1 MDLFNITTTTKL
13 ASKDQVY
20 KVYQL
25 DFNNNPK
32 QVIVFHGKREP
43 VTSLSE
49 IFSEIEIVELKANN
63 AEVKYSNQ
71 LIHKDDSIQTIKKKI
86 LIEMDTNL
94 VSLHEIYLYS
104 KIKDS
109 LHLLKF
115 YQDFTQ
121 NGKLEITTSA
131 FGQLLKNLMSG
142 ERALEAIENMPSK
155 DAYKY
160 EELENYL
167 DVSVEHEIKIPIG
180 QKFSTF
186 RDLVFSANPYD
197 ILPSNKRAYQ
207 QTSNNSI
214 FTFENHLLLNYGDL
228 VDNNI
233 YICLAGDAFD
243 YAIMNGIEDEYMIR
257 LYYPLLEKADV
268 LTKSVYESNRQELI
282 MRNKDF
288 ITKDVIS
295 TFEKVDMFY
304 DIHRNKTTDLDYSKR
319 GITAFDIVLHPEF
332 KVILPLDA
340 IFKNIHSTK
349 HTPFIKYNPGPKRE
363 NLYRLYSDKTSK
375 TGSKIPYLKKP
386 FIIALSKQVGKIN
399 QISMLIQAS
408 LDSVPIDIYVD
419 FEQNG
424 NVVVRCELPEPI
436 GEEGVLRILL
446 GPVNNIITETNDFL
460 MQTGYRMNIFRSLK
474 DDFAEILNIKYLC
487 EFSLLKPF
495 SLSDGIGCLTSVFD
509 VIDSNLKKGA
519 ILRFKRVENFKKM
532 DAVNAMIAEMYSRTG
547 DLNAIVGSLIL
558 NYNITKDE
566 ALMRFQDF
574 LNQYTRIQGRYVNKA
589 MDVAENPGFPALF
602 RIVTFENKLLFEID
616 KINKIDYVEIVQLYL
631 DSYLRISQ
639 APNTM
644 GVPIESIS
652 RICSRTPAVVDKQF
666 AENVITTAIIPQPKI
681 EFSEDEDEAEEQDEE
696 EEEEDAD
703 SHEDELALVPIEDY
717 EYEEDE
723 EDGLMPMEEEE
734 EQQEEEQEEEQQE
747 EEQEEEQQ
755 EEEQEEEQQEEEQE
769 EQEAETNGEPE
780 TIIAPDQNPVVQEPT
795 TEESPEGMAPMSS
808 PGESASVE
816 QDIAIRKT
824 GGAKTKAKVDDDTK
838 PSKYFSNKL
847 KRLEPTLILTRKEG
861 QYDAYSR
868 ACPNQFNR
876 QPVIITD
883 EEKQR
888 IDETDRG
895 AYGYALKFGTD
906 PNKRNWYICPRF
918 WCMTTNKPLTKEQ
931 VDAGECGGNVHEFTS
946 KIHIDKQGNYINQ
959 NPGFLPEGSHPTSC
973 LPCCFKKEWDSNQL
987 ERRREAC
994 NINPEDID
1002 YPFGANPPENAIP
1015 KKKAAEADRDNPK
1028 LYIVGFDK
1036 YPIPKD
1042 RWGFLPPSIQS
1053 FLRIEYTEAI
1063 SKKNTALLKPNKS
1076 VFLRYGV
1083 EQSRHQSFIG
1093 CIADIFGSVNRYKE
1107 DRKAIPTIAEMRNI
1121 ISDAI
1126 TIDMY
1131 LKYHNGSLVSIFQ
1144 PKKGQMDLA
1153 ILNKHNSSD
1162 FYNSLDSANEQQM
1175 DFFEDTVASFE
1186 NFLDYLRDEDALIDH
1201 TYLWD
1206 VVTSANPKIFPGGLN
1221 LVIMNIA
1228 NNDIT
1233 DNVEV
1238 LCPSNSYSDRLYDPR
1253 KETVILLKHD
1263 EFYEPVY
1270 LFEIVSDD
1278 DVNIV
1283 KSVETFSE
1291 QIAMPNLK
1299 SVLKIIENTTG
1310 KYCKTQ
1316 PSMPKVYRMT
1326 QNQKSSEIIKIL
1338 KLQEYTVHSQVMNY
1352 RGKVIGFMVSISAES
1367 GKSIF
1372 IPCFPSNLLPN
1383 IKSILMDSID
1393 WVDYETTRDQLTK
1406 INNKSGGKVPCKP
1419 LFKVVEKDEEGE
1431 IGIIVGILT
1440 ETNQFLQIDPPIAND
1455 IDDDLEVYVTTGYG
1469 DNGYYTADK
1478 TMTTSHSQD
1487 SERLNAIKNISL
1499 ESQFY
1504 SAFRTTLRIRLNEP
1518 TNVAVRKLMVELL
1531 EDKRFFYQTKLKK
1544 IIILLKH
1551 LLRNS
1556 VTFAEIDPEVIS
1568 NVKEISTCTSK
1579 CDTKKYCLI
1588 RDSDTC
1594 LLTIPLV
1601 NLLSGK
1607 DNETVYYARLADE
1620 ILRYKR
1626 VRVFLLEP
1634 KKYLSVTNVDYR
1646 VEENEVILLQ
1656 SVLEGDYFDD
1666 LVPFQTNKY
1675 VRQMNYDFADPAIS
1689 QKYDQTIPLNKQTE
1703 MSAENTNADD
1713 FLLECVKETLK
1724 SVIGNQES
1732 YWKKVLPANAKEVI
1746 FNDSAICTYYA
1757 VIDIVQKRMGNPISV
1772 QTIKG
1777 VLWHKYSMHMEKNK
1791 NKILDVLSLQGK
1803 SVMIKRVKTSRI
1815 TLEDLIS
1822 SEEYFL
1828 TNLDLWALA
1837 DFFKLPI
1844 LLFSQKPLINLGL
1857 TVNWVI
1863 MGGNRDTD
1871 KYYCIRSPSFS
1882 KKMPEY
1888 HLITPSFGL
1897 REIKGFD
1904 GMINNLDYIE
1914 NNLSFESYLTT
1925 HVIDVAKE
1933 I

>member
-13 ASKDQVY
+13 LSKDQVY

-49 IFSEIEIVELKANN
+49 IFSEIEVAELKANN

-104 KIKDS
+104 KIKDN

-121 NGKLEITTSA
+121 NGKLEITTSM
-131 FGQLLKNLMSG
+131 FGQLLKNFMSG
-142 ERALEAIENMPSK
+142 ERAVEAIESIPSK
-155 DAYKY
+155 DAYRY

-167 DVSVEHEIKIPIG
+167 NVSVDHEIKIPIG

-207 QTSNNSI
+207 QTTNNSI

-228 VDNNI
+228 IDNNI
-233 YICLAGDAFD
+233 YICLAGDVFD
-243 YAIMNGIEDEYMIR
+243 YAILNGIEDEYMIR

-268 LTKSVYESNRQELI
+268 LSKMEYERNKQELI
-282 MRNKDF
+282 MRNKEF

-304 DIHRNKTTDLDYSKR
+304 DIHRNKTSELEYSKR

-349 HTPFIKYNPGPKRE
+349 YIPFIKYNPGPKRE
-363 NLYRLYSDKTSK
+363 NLYRLYSDKISK

-386 FIIALSKQVGKIN
+386 FIMALSKQVGKIN

-408 LDSVPIDIYVD
+408 LDSFPIDIYVD

-424 NVVVRCELPEPI
+424 NVVVRCELTEPI
-436 GEEGVLRILL
+436 SDEGVLRILL
-446 GPVNNIITETNDFL
+446 GPVNNIINETNDFL
-460 MQTGYRMNIFRSLK
+460 MQTGYKMNIFRTLK
-474 DDFAEILNIKYLC
+474 DDFVEIMNIKYLC

-532 DAVNAMIAEMYSRTG
+532 NAVNAMIAEMYSRTG
-547 DLNAIVGSLIL
+547 DLNAIANSLIL

-566 ALMRFQDF
+566 ALMRFQEF

-616 KINKIDYVEIVQLYL
+616 KINKIDYIDIIQLYL

-644 GVPIESIS
+644 GVPIENIS
-652 RICSRTPAVVDKQF
+652 SICSRTPVVEADKQF
-666 AENVITTAIIPQPKI
+666 TENVITTAILTSPKLD
-681 EFSEDEDEAEEQDEE
+681 FNDDSEE
-696 EEEEDAD
+696 EEGEEDGEED
-703 SHEDELALVPIEDY
+703 GDDDELAMVPIEDY
-717 EYEEDE
+717 EYEEDG
-723 EDGLMPMEEEE
+723 EDGLMPMEDEEE
-734 EQQEEEQEEEQQE
+734 EEEEES
-747 EEQEEEQQ
+747 
-755 EEEQEEEQQEEEQE
+755 
-769 EQEAETNGEPE
+769 ETNGEPE
-780 TIIAPDQNPVVQEPT
+780 TIISPYQAGDN
-795 TEESPEGMAPMSS
+795 EETNVEGLSTSSPEEGSPDGMAPIGSPDESVSEEGSPDGMEPMST
-808 PGESASVE
+808 PGQSVSIE
-816 QDIAIRKT
+816 QDNAVRRT
-824 GGAKTKAKVDDDTK
+824 GGAKQKLKIDDDTK

-847 KRLEPTLILTRKEG
+847 KRLEPNLILTRKDG

-868 ACPNQFNR
+868 ACPVAVNR

-895 AYGYALKFGTD
+895 AYGYAIKFGTD
-906 PNKRNWYICPRF
+906 PNKPNWYICPRF

-931 VDAGECGGNVHEFTS
+931 VDAGECAGNVHEFTS
-946 KIHIDKQGNYINQ
+946 GKHLDKTGNYVNH

-973 LPCCFKKEWDSNQL
+973 LPCCFKKEWNSNQL
-987 ERRREAC
+987 ERRRETC
-994 NINPEDID
+994 NINPADID
-1002 YPFGANPPENAIP
+1002 YPFGANPPENPVP
-1015 KKKAAEADRDNPK
+1015 KKKAAETDSDNPK

-1036 YPIPKD
+1036 YPIPRD

-1053 FLRIEYTEAI
+1053 FLRIDYADAI

-1083 EQSRHQSFIG
+1083 EQSQHQSFIG

-1107 DRKAIPTIAEMRNI
+1107 NRRAIPTIEEMRGI
-1121 ISDAI
+1121 LIDAI

-1144 PKKGQMDLA
+1144 PPKRQIDPT
-1153 ILNKHNSSD
+1153 ILNKHVGSE
-1162 FYNSLDSANEQQM
+1162 FYNSLDSTNEQQM
-1175 DFFEDTVASFE
+1175 DFFEDTVSSFE
-1186 NFLDYLRDEDALIDH
+1186 NFLDYLRDEDSFIDH

-1206 VVTSANPKIFPGGLN
+1206 AITSSNPALFSGGLN

-1253 KETVILLKHD
+1253 RETVILLKHD
-1263 EFYEPVY
+1263 DFYEPIY
-1270 LFEIVSDD
+1270 LFEIISDN

-1283 KSVETFSE
+1283 KSMETFSE

-1299 SVLKIIENTTG
+1299 SILKIIENTTG
-1310 KYCKTQ
+1310 KYCKSQ
-1316 PSMPKVYRMT
+1316 PSMPKVYKMT
-1326 QNQKSSEIIKIL
+1326 QNVKSSEILNVL

-1352 RGKVIGFMVSISAES
+1352 RGKIIGFMVSISEES
-1367 GKSIF
+1367 GKSVF
-1372 IPCFPSNLLPN
+1372 IPCFPSNVLPN
-1383 IKSILMDSID
+1383 IKSILMDSVN
-1393 WVDYETTRDQLTK
+1393 WVDYETTRDHLTK
-1406 INNKSGGKVPCKP
+1406 INNKSGGKIPCRP
-1419 LFKVVEKDEEGE
+1419 AFKVVEKDEEGD

-1440 ETNQFLQIDPPIAND
+1440 ETNQFLQIDPPISND
-1455 IDDDLEVYVTTGYG
+1455 VEDGLEVFITQGYG
-1469 DNGYYTADK
+1469 ENGYYEADK
-1478 TMTTSHSQD
+1478 ILTTSNNQD
-1487 SERLNAIKNISL
+1487 SERLSAIKNMSL

-1504 SAFRTTLRIRLNEP
+1504 SAFRATLRIRLNEP
-1518 TNVAVRKLMVELL
+1518 TNRELLKLMVSLL
-1531 EDKRFFYQTKLKK
+1531 DDKRFLYQTKIKK

-1551 LLRNS
+1551 VLRNS
-1556 VTFAEIDPEVIS
+1556 VTFAEMDPEVLS
-1568 NVKEISTCTSK
+1568 NIKEISTCASK

-1588 RDSDTC
+1588 RDNDTC

-1607 DNETVYYARLADE
+1607 DNEIVYYARLADE

-1626 VRVFLLEP
+1626 VRLFLLEP
-1634 KKYLSVTNVDYR
+1634 KKYLSTSNIEYR
-1646 VEENEVILLQ
+1646 VEETEVILLQ
-1656 SVLEGDYFDD
+1656 SILESDYFDD

-1675 VRQMNYDFADPAIS
+1675 VHRMTYDVADPEIS

-1703 MSAENTNADD
+1703 MGAENINADT

-1724 SVIGNQES
+1724 SVIGNQDS
-1732 YWKKVLPANAKEVI
+1732 YWKKVLPANAREVI
-1746 FNDSAICTYYA
+1746 FNDTNLCTFYA
-1757 VIDIVQKRMGNPISV
+1757 VIDIIQKRLGNPVSV

-1777 VLWHKYSMHMEKNK
+1777 VLWRKYAMHMEKHK
-1791 NKILDVLSLQGK
+1791 TKILDVLSLQGK
-1803 SVMIKRVKTSRI
+1803 GLMIKRVKTSRV
-1815 TLEDLIS
+1815 TLQDLIS

-1844 LLFSQKPLINLGL
+1844 LLFSQKPLVNLGL

-1863 MGGNRDTD
+1863 LGGNRDTD
-1871 KYYCIRSPSFS
+1871 KYYCVRSPSIS
-1882 KKMPEY
+1882 KKIPEY

-1897 REIKGFD
+1897 QEIKGFD
-1904 GMINNLDYIE
+1904 GMINNLEYIE
-1914 NNLSFESYLTT
+1914 NNLSFESYLST
-1925 HVIDVAKE
+1925 HAIDFTKE
-1933 I
+1933 M